1 MFLLKKTIMYEARQ
15 LSKTEGKMKILMI
28 LFINVVN
35 IVKKPLR
42 SEHPVCSKGL
52 SEKENNTCTLL
63 GIRLRLFRRNYY
75 RGKNHACKLV
85 HGLSGNNY

>member
-1 MFLLKKTIMYEARQ
+1 MFLLKKTIMYKARQ

-52 SEKENNTCTLL
+52 SGKETIPARCWVFAS
-63 GIRLRLFRRNYY
+63 GYFGVIII
-75 RGKNHACKLV
+75 GKKQYLQA
-85 HGLSGNNY
+85 SAWA